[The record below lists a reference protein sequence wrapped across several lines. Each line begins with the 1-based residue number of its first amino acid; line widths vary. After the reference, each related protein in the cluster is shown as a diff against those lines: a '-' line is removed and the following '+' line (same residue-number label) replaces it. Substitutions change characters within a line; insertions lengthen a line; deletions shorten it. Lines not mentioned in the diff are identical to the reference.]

1 MSGAVKKVGLALGSG
16 GWRGLAHIGV
26 LKALEKNGIS
36 IDYISG
42 SSVGALV
49 GGLYAYYGNIGEIE
63 KILENI
69 GYRDIFNAVS
79 DPKTELGLLK
89 GNKFVTFMEGYLKGA
104 KIEDLKIPFKAAT
117 TDILTG
123 ETVYL
128 EKGNLA
134 TAIRASISVPLVL
147 TPVDIEGKKLVD
159 GANSSPVPTEEVR
172 RMGAGVVIGVNL
184 YGNIFPLTAAVEGGM
199 KLNTREIVRLSYQIL
214 LSQMAKENLRYAD
227 IALNPK
233 IPENSFNLFKNF
245 AKDKGTVLV
254 GEEAMGAE
262 MERLRGL
269 LESTT

>member
-1 MSGAVKKVGLALGSG
+1 MSATGKKVGLALGSG

-26 LKALEKNGIS
+26 LKSLEKNGIH
-36 IDYISG
+36 IDYITG

-79 DPKTELGLLK
+79 DPKAELGLLK